1 MAVVLWRLG
10 CDIPGMCSAET
21 SRDVRDA
28 SGQLSPT
35 NKSSPS
41 LQLLNLIPTLSSV
54 SIKHHQ
60 DLLMLPTWRW
70 RHTAF
75 AQSLA
80 QCLWKFLYRQEG
92 NQALPSLYLVSGNW
106 QHQTVISFGSSHLRW
121 SSFCFSYVGLQT
133 LTISM
138 FVLVLCLRFHLT
150 RFK

>member
-1 MAVVLWRLG
+1 
-10 CDIPGMCSAET
+10 MCSADT
-21 SRDVRDA
+21 NRDVREA

-41 LQLLNLIPTLSSV
+41 LQLLNLIPILSSV

-60 DLLMLPTWRW
+60 YLLMLTTWRRW
-70 RHTAF
+70 HTAL

-80 QCLWKFLYRQEG
+80 QCLWKFLYREEG
-92 NQALPSLYLVSGNW
+92 NQALPSLYLVSENW
-106 QHQTVISFGSSHLRW
+106 QHLRTDSTKQSFPLDAHTWGDPAFVFSH
-121 SSFCFSYVGLQT
+121 VGLQT

-138 FVLVLCLRFHLT
+138 SVVVLCLRFHLT